1 MPRFEVMIG
10 NQGVENF
17 EAPNKAA
24 AYKKAVQK
32 HCKEGD
38 VNFMKMTEAVITK
51 QILPTFKSFEFD
63 LVGEVAATLVYLYIG
78 AKDKDIQGREYNEP
92 DGSFNDAGEDMID
105 KFLSKFTTLD
115 AALEGF
121 FPQKNPTKQIT
132 RFKKNLF
139 TMLRSAVFY
148 LRFLNEPQV
157 LFCTKEEVVEGVVQM
172 LVAEDGGGAMEEGGG
187 SIWALQSNTER
198 LKEINNSIL
207 PILTYDRK
215 KIAADEVYK
224 EKFLNFYQPMAYQA
238 GFTKSEEAKKRYDT
252 IEKSRGKELPKAEGK
267 ERQAE
272 EPKRQG
278 ERLSQERL
286 ADEIYSE
293 LATYTDSEL
302 RRIGDLAFQYLNEV
316 HNSDL
321 LSESIF
327 DYLKIPEEDREEFQ
341 AEGRYPSGTVGTDES
356 PLYEYNKFL
365 EDRILRYAGETAVLG
380 GIVSEKADQIEFK
393 DPEDVEVEFLEHL
406 IHLNQI
412 SFTLARLYQD
422 KEFDEKQL
430 TQLKKLNSEKFEK
443 VNNLE
448 DRVFELETELVEAI
462 NEAAEEVEVQEEPK
476 SDFADVSKLL
486 QEIADLTEAR
496 EKERGEIAKV
506 KKLEIQIQKLNRML
520 DNAIDEREEFA
531 LTARELEVQ
540 LEETRERTTSSP
552 TEAEAGDLEEDYDIL
567 ESILSSI
574 DVNVRKLLSAV
585 KNYDDLDDF
594 FESRQYLNIVL
605 NPALGE
611 IQTKEGVG
619 EDEETDED

>member
-1 MPRFEVMIG
+1 MPTFQVMIG
-10 NQGVENF
+10 NQGVEDF

-38 VNFMKMTEAVITK
+38 VNFMKMTEGVITK
-51 QILPTFKSFEFD
+51 EILPTFKSFEFE

-78 AKDKDIQGREYNEP
+78 AKDKDIQGRVYNEP

-157 LFCTKEEVVEGVVQM
+157 LFCKKEEVVEGVVQM

-272 EPKRQG
+272 EPKTQG
-278 ERLSQERL
+278 EGLSQEKL
-286 ADEIYSE
+286 ADEIYDMLS
-293 LATYTDSEL
+293 TYTDSEL

-316 HNSDL
+316 HNSDV

-327 DYLKIPEEDREEFQ
+327 AYLKIPEEDREDFR
-341 AEGRYPSGTVGTDES
+341 AYPSGTVGTDES

-365 EDRILRYAGETAVLG
+365 EGRILRYAGETAVLG
-380 GIVSEKADQIEFK
+380 GIVSEEGDEVDFK

-406 IHLNQI
+406 IDLNRI
-412 SFTLARLYQD
+412 SFTLGKLYQD

-462 NEAAEEVEVQEEPK
+462 NETTEEVEVQEEPK

-540 LEETRERTTSSP
+540 LEEARETQGP
-552 TEAEAGDLEEDYDIL
+552 TEAETGDLEEDYDIL
-567 ESILSSI
+567 ESIVGSL
-574 DVNVRKLLSAV
+574 DVNVRKLLAAV

-594 FESRQYLNIVL
+594 FESREYINIVL

-619 EDEETDED
+619 EDEETTDEDDD